1 VARAFD
7 VANAPVEGI
16 LAALRLEEVPM
27 ALHRDIYWVGRQWAV
42 TGFGIQAI
50 DQRLKG
56 SFDIDVSQLWD
67 EIAVERIRAL
77 AWLNAAD
84 FDKAIEIA
92 RARYPE
98 PARKKLPLVESVL
111 KMIQPAA
118 GEPQKVAPPPP
129 LVAEA
134 AEEAPVAVTS
144 LPLRVDP
151 LLAIRM
157 ERAPAKFLSMWR
169 VR

>member
-1 VARAFD
+1 
-7 VANAPVEGI
+7 
-16 LAALRLEEVPM
+16 M

-56 SFDIDVSQLWD
+56 SFDIEVSRVWD
-67 EIAVERIRAL
+67 EIVVERARAL

-98 PARKKLPLVESVL
+98 PVRKNLPLVESVL

-118 GEPQKVAPPPP
+118 PEPQKVEPPPSA
-129 LVAEA
+129 AEV
-134 AEEAPVAVTS
+134 AEEAPVAVTP

>member
-1 VARAFD
+1 
-7 VANAPVEGI
+7 
-16 LAALRLEEVPM
+16 M

-56 SFDIDVSQLWD
+56 HFDIEIARVWD
-67 EIAVERIRAL
+67 DIAVERTRGL
-77 AWLNAAD
+77 AWLNATD

-98 PARKKLPLVESVL
+98 PPRQKLPLIESVL
-111 KMIQPAA
+111 RMIQPAA
-118 GEPQKVAPPPP
+118 TEAEKPVLQPPRVDTKVEKPVPP
-129 LVAEA
+129 
-134 AEEAPVAVTS
+134 T
-144 LPLRVDP
+144 PLRVDP

-157 ERAPAKFLSMWR
+157 ERASAKFLQMWR

>member
-1 VARAFD
+1 
-7 VANAPVEGI
+7 
-16 LAALRLEEVPM
+16 M

-56 SFDIDVSQLWD
+56 SFDIEIARVWD
-67 EIAVERIRAL
+67 DIAVERTRAL

-84 FDKAIEIA
+84 FDKALEMA
-92 RARYPE
+92 RARHPE
-98 PARKKLPLVESVL
+98 PPHRKLPLVESVL

-118 GEPQKVAPPPP
+118 PEPGKVAPSP

-134 AEEAPVAVTS
+134 VEAEPAPVAPP
-144 LPLRVDP
+144 PLRVDP
-151 LLAIRM
+151 LLAVRM
-157 ERAPAKFLSMWR
+157 ERASAKFLQMWR

>member
-1 VARAFD
+1 
-7 VANAPVEGI
+7 
-16 LAALRLEEVPM
+16 M

-56 SFDIDVSQLWD
+56 SFYIEMSRVWD
-67 EIAVERIRAL
+67 EIAVERTCAL

-84 FDKAIEIA
+84 FDKALEIA

-98 PARKKLPLVESVL
+98 PGREKLPLVESVL
-111 KMIQPAA
+111 KMIKPAVP
-118 GEPQKVAPPPP
+118 EPQKVAPPP

-134 AEEAPVAVTS
+134 AEEEPAPVAPA
-144 LPLRVDP
+144 PLRVDP
-151 LLAIRM
+151 LPALRM
-157 ERAPAKFLSMWR
+157 ERASAKFLQMWR

>member
-1 VARAFD
+1 
-7 VANAPVEGI
+7 
-16 LAALRLEEVPM
+16 M

-56 SFDIDVSQLWD
+56 SFDIEIARLWD
-67 EIAVERIRAL
+67 DIIVERTRAL

-84 FDKAIEIA
+84 FDKALEIA
-92 RARYPE
+92 RARHPE
-98 PARKKLPLVESVL
+98 PPHKKLPLVESVL
-111 KMIQPAA
+111 KMIQPTA
-118 GEPQKVAPPPP
+118 GAPAKVAPLP

-134 AEEAPVAVTS
+134 AEAEPTAVAPP
-144 LPLRVDP
+144 PLRGDP
-151 LLAIRM
+151 LRALRM
-157 ERAPAKFLSMWR
+157 ERASAKFLQMWR

>member
-1 VARAFD
+1 
-7 VANAPVEGI
+7 
-16 LAALRLEEVPM
+16 M

-56 SFDIDVSQLWD
+56 SFDI
-67 EIAVERIRAL
+67 EIAKVWDDIPVERTRAL
-77 AWLNAAD
+77 AWLNVAD
-84 FDKAIEIA
+84 FDKALEIG
-92 RARYPE
+92 RARHPE

-118 GEPQKVAPPPP
+118 PAPEKIAPKP
-129 LVAEA
+129 LVAEP
-134 AEEAPVAVTS
+134 AEEEPVAVTPPS
-144 LPLRVDP
+144 LGVDP
-151 LLAIRM
+151 LPALRM
-157 ERAPAKFLSMWR
+157 ERASAKFLQMWR

>member
-1 VARAFD
+1 
-7 VANAPVEGI
+7 
-16 LAALRLEEVPM
+16 M

-56 SFDIDVSQLWD
+56 SFDIELSRVWD
-67 EIAVERIRAL
+67 DIAVERTRAL
-77 AWLNAAD
+77 AWLNAVD
-84 FDKAIEIA
+84 FDKALEIA
-92 RARYPE
+92 RARHPE

-118 GEPQKVAPPPP
+118 PEPEKAAPTP
-129 LVAEA
+129 LVAVP
-134 AEEAPVAVTS
+134 AEEAAASVTPP
-144 LPLRVDP
+144 PLRVDP
-151 LLAIRM
+151 LAALRM
-157 ERAPAKFLSMWR
+157 ERASAKFLQMWR

>member
-1 VARAFD
+1 
-7 VANAPVEGI
+7 
-16 LAALRLEEVPM
+16 M
-27 ALHRDIYWVGRQWAV
+27 ALHRDIHWVGRQWAV

-56 SFDIDVSQLWD
+56 SFDVETAKLWD
-67 EIAVERIRAL
+67 DIIVERTRGL

-84 FDKAIEIA
+84 FDKALEIA
-92 RARYPE
+92 RARHPE
-98 PARKKLPLVESVL
+98 PPRKKLPLVESVL
-111 KMIQPAA
+111 KMIQPATTGPEEA
-118 GEPQKVAPPPP
+118 APLPR
-129 LVAEA
+129 VAEA
-134 AEEAPVAVTS
+134 KVEEPAPVPP
-144 LPLRVDP
+144 PLRVDP

>member
-1 VARAFD
+1 
-7 VANAPVEGI
+7 
-16 LAALRLEEVPM
+16 M
-27 ALHRDIYWVGRQWAV
+27 ALHRDIHWVGRQWAV

-56 SFDIDVSQLWD
+56 SFDIEMSRLWD
-67 EIAVERIRAL
+67 DIAVERTRAL

-84 FDKAIEIA
+84 FDKALEIA
-92 RARYPE
+92 RARHPE

-118 GEPQKVAPPPP
+118 PEPVKTAPAP
-129 LVAEA
+129 LVVKA
-134 AEEAPVAVTS
+134 AEEEPPAVTPA
-144 LPLRVDP
+144 PLRVDP
-151 LLAIRM
+151 LLALRM
-157 ERAPAKFLSMWR
+157 ERASAKFLQMWR

>member
-1 VARAFD
+1 
-7 VANAPVEGI
+7 
-16 LAALRLEEVPM
+16 M

-56 SFDIDVSQLWD
+56 SFDIEMSRLWD
-67 EIAVERIRAL
+67 DVVVERTRAL

-84 FDKAIEIA
+84 FGKALEIA
-92 RARYPE
+92 RARHPE
-98 PARKKLPLVESVL
+98 PAGKKLPLVESVL

-118 GEPQKVAPPPP
+118 PEIEKAAPPPMM
-129 LVAEA
+129 VA
-134 AEEAPVAVTS
+134 AEEEPAAVEPS
-144 LPLRVDP
+144 PLRVDP
-151 LLAIRM
+151 LPALRM
-157 ERAPAKFLSMWR
+157 ERASAKFLQMWR

>member
-1 VARAFD
+1 
-7 VANAPVEGI
+7 
-16 LAALRLEEVPM
+16 M

-56 SFDIDVSQLWD
+56 SFDIEVSRVWD
-67 EIAVERIRAL
+67 EIAIERARAL

-92 RARYPE
+92 RARHPE

-118 GEPQKVAPPPP
+118 GEPQKVAPPP
-129 LVAEA
+129 LAAEPV
-134 AEEAPVAVTS
+134 EEAPVAVKS

-157 ERAPAKFLSMWR
+157 EQAPAKFLSMWR

>member
-1 VARAFD
+1 
-7 VANAPVEGI
+7 
-16 LAALRLEEVPM
+16 M

-56 SFDIDVSQLWD
+56 SFDIEVSRLWD
-67 EIAVERIRAL
+67 EIAVERTRGL

-84 FDKAIEIA
+84 FDKALEMA
-92 RARYPE
+92 RARHPE

-111 KMIQPAA
+111 KMIQPAVSA
-118 GEPQKVAPPPP
+118 PEKVTPPP
-129 LVAEA
+129 LVAEVVRETPA
-134 AEEAPVAVTS
+134 AVPPP
-144 LPLRVDP
+144 PLRVDP
-151 LLAIRM
+151 LPALRM
-157 ERAPAKFLSMWR
+157 ERASAKFLQMWR

>member
-1 VARAFD
+1 
-7 VANAPVEGI
+7 
-16 LAALRLEEVPM
+16 M

-56 SFDIDVSQLWD
+56 SFDIEMAGVWD

-77 AWLNAAD
+77 PWLNAAH
-84 FDKAIEIA
+84 FDKALEIA
-92 RARYPE
+92 RARHPE

-111 KMIQPAA
+111 KMIQPAPA
-118 GEPQKVAPPPP
+118 EPQKAAPPP

-134 AEEAPVAVTS
+134 AEEEPVSAEPA
-144 LPLRVDP
+144 PLRVDP
-151 LLAIRM
+151 LPALHM
-157 ERAPAKFLSMWR
+157 EHASAKFLQMWR

>member
-1 VARAFD
+1 
-7 VANAPVEGI
+7 
-16 LAALRLEEVPM
+16 M

-56 SFDIDVSQLWD
+56 SFDIEVSRVWD
-67 EIAVERIRAL
+67 EIVVERARAL

-98 PARKKLPLVESVL
+98 PARNKLPLVESVL

-118 GEPQKVAPPPP
+118 PEPQKVAPPP

-134 AEEAPVAVTS
+134 VEEAPVTVTS
-144 LPLRVDP
+144 LPLPVDP

>member
-1 VARAFD
+1 MSRV
-7 VANAPVEGI
+7 
-16 LAALRLEEVPM
+16 
-27 ALHRDIYWVGRQWAV
+27 
-42 TGFGIQAI
+42 
-50 DQRLKG
+50 
-56 SFDIDVSQLWD
+56 WD
-67 EIAVERIRAL
+67 EIVVERARAL

-98 PARKKLPLVESVL
+98 PVRKNLPLVESVL

-118 GEPQKVAPPPP
+118 PEPQKVEPPPSAAE
-129 LVAEA
+129 VAEQ
-134 AEEAPVAVTS
+134 APVAVTP

>member
-1 VARAFD
+1 
-7 VANAPVEGI
+7 
-16 LAALRLEEVPM
+16 M

-56 SFDIDVSQLWD
+56 SFAIEISRLWD
-67 EIAVERIRAL
+67 EMPIERTRAL

-84 FDKAIEIA
+84 CDKAIEIA

-111 KMIQPAA
+111 RMMQPATT
-118 GEPQKVAPPPP
+118 E
-129 LVAEA
+129 
-134 AEEAPVAVTS
+134 AEEAPPVPRLAEARVEAEAKVEETAAVAPP
-144 LPLRVDP
+144 PLRVDP
-151 LLAIRM
+151 LLAMRM
-157 ERAPAKFLSMWR
+157 ERAPVKFLSMWR

>member
-1 VARAFD
+1 
-7 VANAPVEGI
+7 
-16 LAALRLEEVPM
+16 M

-56 SFDIDVSQLWD
+56 SFDIEIAELWD
-67 EIAVERIRAL
+67 DIAVERTRAL

-84 FDKAIEIA
+84 FDKALEIA
-92 RARYPE
+92 RGRHPE
-98 PARKKLPLVESVL
+98 PPHRKLPLVESVL

-118 GEPQKVAPPPP
+118 GEPQKVAPPP
-129 LVAEA
+129 LLAETV
-134 AEEAPVAVTS
+134 EEAPAPVTS

-157 ERAPAKFLSMWR
+157 EQAPAKFLSMWR

>member
-1 VARAFD
+1 
-7 VANAPVEGI
+7 
-16 LAALRLEEVPM
+16 M

-56 SFDIDVSQLWD
+56 SFDIEIARLWD
-67 EIAVERIRAL
+67 DVAVERTRGL

-92 RARYPE
+92 RARHPE
-98 PARKKLPLVESVL
+98 PPRKKLPLVESVL

-118 GEPQKVAPPPP
+118 AQPEKPAPLPRVARAADKEPASVAPP
-129 LVAEA
+129 
-134 AEEAPVAVTS
+134 
-144 LPLRVDP
+144 PLRVDP
-151 LLAIRM
+151 LLALRM
-157 ERAPAKFLSMWR
+157 DRASAKFLQMWR

>member
-1 VARAFD
+1 
-7 VANAPVEGI
+7 
-16 LAALRLEEVPM
+16 M

-56 SFDIDVSQLWD
+56 SFDIEVSRLWD
-67 EIAVERIRAL
+67 EIAVERTRAL

-92 RARYPE
+92 RARHPE
-98 PARKKLPLVESVL
+98 PAHKKLPLVESVL

-118 GEPQKVAPPPP
+118 AEPQKVVPPPS
-129 LVAEA
+129 VAEA
-134 AEEAPVAVTS
+134 VQEAPVAVTS